1 MNNYTPNS
9 LPVGLRHSE
18 QQRVTPHQL
27 VPSVDSSWPGF
38 ADMPP
43 VFATA
48 MMIGFIEQTCI
59 NAVRP
64 YLTEGQHTVGVRI
77 DVSHVAPTPVGAL
90 VTAEVELIAVE
101 GRTLTFKVRCR
112 DEVGLIGEGV
122 HRRAII
128 DVQTFMDKLARRSV
142 TGRN

>member
-1 MNNYTPNS
+1 MSDENLVSPP
-9 LPVGLRHSE
+9 LGLRHSE
-18 QQRVTPHQL
+18 QQRVTPRQL
-27 VPSVDSSWPGF
+27 VPAVEASWPGF

-59 NAVRP
+59 NALRP
-64 YLTEGQHTVGVRI
+64 YLTEGQHTVGVRV
-77 DVSHVAPTPVGAL
+77 DVSHVAPTPAGML
-90 VTAEVELIAVE
+90 VTAEVELVTVE

-112 DEVGLIGEGV
+112 DEAGLIGEGV

-128 DVQTFMDKLARRSV
+128 DVQKFMDKLARR
-142 TGRN
+142 NAAAPA